1 MVTKSGSPFP
11 SPSRRKAELRILI
24 SHNFFI
30 CAWIFT
36 KFGGIYS
43 GTGRNMPQTLNFTKL
58 SRYRLNLDNRVPGS
72 LKVVVGKAELRAES
86 GF

>member
-1 MVTKSGSPFP
+1 MVVRF
-11 SPSRRKAELRILI
+11 RVRKAESAKSRVA
-24 SHNFFI
+24 HNFFI

-43 GTGRNMPQTLNFTKL
+43 GTGRSMPQTLNFTKL
-58 SRYRLNLDNRVPGS
+58 SRYRLNLRYSRVPGS